1 MSRVAVIGSGYVGL
15 TTGVCL
21 AYLGHDVTCAD
32 IDEDKVA
39 SLNRGEVTIL
49 EQGLE
54 RLLADGLRRDRLR
67 FVVGAASAVAGA
79 EFVLLCVPTP
89 QGPDGAADLSF
100 IAAACHEIRSLLP
113 PGCVVI
119 SKSTVPIGSAVV
131 IGRMIDRE
139 DIHVVSNPEFLRE
152 GHAIHDFLHPAR
164 IVVGSDDRAVA
175 IKVASLYI
183 GVTAPVIMTDTAS
196 AEAIKYIANVFLA
209 TKLSFINEVAGL
221 CDKVG
226 ADVSDVVL
234 GVGYDRR
241 IGHDFLAP
249 GPGWG
254 GSCLPKDTRALLRTA
269 DELAYDFSLLR
280 GVIAVNDQQ
289 QTRVVDKIRAAAGGN
304 VRSRRIA
311 VLGLTFK
318 AGTDDLR
325 ESPSIAI
332 ANRLRAEGAE
342 IVAYDPTVRSS
353 IDGMETVLDV
363 YTACD
368 GADIVVVLTEWDEF
382 RWLDLEKVASMMAG
396 DAVVDARNLLD
407 PAEVRRHGLRY
418 QGIGR

>member
-1 MSRVAVIGSGYVGL
+1 
-15 TTGVCL
+15 
-21 AYLGHDVTCAD
+21 
-32 IDEDKVA
+32 
-39 SLNRGEVTIL
+39 
-49 EQGLE
+49 
-54 RLLADGLRRDRLR
+54 
-67 FVVGAASAVAGA
+67 
-79 EFVLLCVPTP
+79 
-89 QGPDGAADLSF
+89 
-100 IAAACHEIRSLLP
+100 
-113 PGCVVI
+113 
-119 SKSTVPIGSAVV
+119 
-131 IGRMIDRE
+131 MIDRE
-139 DIHVVSNPEFLRE
+139 DIYVVSNPEFLRE

-353 IDGMETVLDV
+353 IDGMETVLDA

-407 PAEVRRHGLRY
+407 PAEVRRHGLHY